1 MKKAA
6 LDMFGQRA
14 TRVSPN
20 STGFAGIPGTGQN
33 GETCRTCT
41 FATRF
46 EELNVVKYYC
56 AIGFEVLPDR
66 VRFIRKPINTRAAA
80 CSFWSKK

>member
-1 MKKAA
+1 MRKTA

-14 TRVSPN
+14 SRVSPK

-33 GETCRTCT
+33 GETCRTCQFT
-41 FATRF
+41 HRW
-46 EELNVVKYYC
+46 EYCDGVKYYC
-56 AIGFEVLPDR
+56 TKGFESKTQVMQH
-66 VRFIRKPINTRAAA
+66 RKPINTRASA